1 MMNGQF
7 MKRNA
12 LYTFSISLIFSSG
25 SALAQSAGDII
36 DVDLPAL
43 DPTAP
48 LTLWQILQSGGPVM
62 IPLAVLSI
70 IALALIIFYFLT
82 LNRRAM
88 VTGRYMQTAEAL
100 IRKGDLLGLLAFSS
114 RHSQAAARVM
124 ARTLDFVTTNPGAS
138 FEEAKEIAETEGT
151 RQASALN
158 QKITYLADIG
168 TISPMLGL
176 FGTVMGMI
184 KSFSVV
190 ASDIAS
196 TRPMLLAGGV
206 SEALVTTAAG
216 LLIGIPA
223 MAAYAYYRGRVQGL
237 IANLEAAS
245 TRLMAL
251 LSANYPDSGKGNN
264 SRKTIV

>member
-1 MMNGQF
+1 
-7 MKRNA
+7 MKLNA
-12 LYTFSISLIFSSG
+12 LYLFCAGWLLTLGSTF
-25 SALAQSAGDII
+25 AQAAEAIV
-36 DVDLPAL
+36 DVDLPSL
-43 DPTAP
+43 DPPAP
-48 LTLWQILQSGGPVM
+48 LTLWEILKSGGPVM

-82 LNRRAM
+82 LTRRSM

-100 IRKGDLLGLLAFSS
+100 IRKGDLLGLLAYSS
-114 RHSQAAARVM
+114 RHGQAAARIM
-124 ARTLDFVTTNPGAS
+124 TRTLDFVTTNPSAS

-176 FGTVMGMI
+176 FGTVVGMI

-223 MAAYAYYRGRVQGL
+223 MAAYAYFRGRVQTQ
-237 IANLEAAS
+237 IATLEAAS

-251 LSANYPDSGKGNN
+251 LSANYPKEGKAPN
-264 SRKTIV
+264 SPSV